1 MKLLDKEMSKGL
13 KGDAGTAADVKMY
26 PTFVGPLPQQSDKEE
41 FLVLEVNLPRVELA
55 LVRLQ
60 DHNASVIESENYIP
74 TTGVQLDT
82 LERLSGFIAMC
93 IIKFTKKRKPAG
105 KEWPLALIFPF
116 PCQHEGPDRAC
127 LVKWTKEVTCNDVEG
142 KELHGLIRGA
152 LDKTIVHIK
161 NKSAKK
167 ITIVAIINDTVSTL
181 ASAAYNNP
189 DCKIGLVVDGGLNA
203 CYYENGT
210 QTKCLQDEK
219 VMIINTELG
228 ALGEN
233 GFLDFC
239 RTNYDKELD
248 ECSSSPDSQIL
259 EKMVSSMYLGEIV
272 RLVLEGLTR
281 KNLMFRS
288 VPLVC
293 NLFLRGSF
301 NTDYVI
307 EIESD
312 NEGPHQRT
320 KQILD
325 HLAVKDY
332 TDEDVKNVRHV
343 CSIISER
350 AACLSAASL
359 ATLINHVNLSPVTV
373 VVDGYM
379 YQRHPRFQVMMLN
392 KTRELVNP
400 ELKFHLVGPELKRSI
415 GAARIAAAALRSGN
429 SLTDTPGATQDRGS
443 SHTEPEKPSQIGL

>member
-41 FLVLEVNLPRVELA
+41 FLVLELNLPRVELA

-60 DHNASVIESENYIP
+60 DHNASVIESENYTP
-74 TTGVQLDT
+74 PTGVQLDT

-93 IIKFTKKRKPAG
+93 IFKFTKKRKLAG

-127 LVKWTKEVTCNDVEG
+127 LVKLTKEVTCKDVQGQDIHE
-142 KELHGLIRGA
+142 LIRGA
-152 LDKTIVHIK
+152 I
-161 NKSAKK
+161 NKSKK
-167 ITIVAIINDTVSTL
+167 NSSKIQIVAIVNDNVSTL
-181 ASAAYNNP
+181 ASVADSNP
-189 DCKIGLVVDGGLNA
+189 DCLIGLIVDGGLNA
-203 CYYENGT
+203 CYLENRT
-210 QTKCLQDEK
+210 RISTKGPQDGK
-219 VMIINTELG
+219 AVQMIINTELG

-233 GFLDFC
+233 GCLNFC
-239 RTNYDKELD
+239 RTDNDKELD
-248 ECSSSPDSQIL
+248 EYSSRPGSQIL
-259 EKMVSSMYLGEIV
+259 EKMVSGMYLGEIV

-288 VPLVC
+288 VSRAC
-293 NLFLRGSF
+293 NLFHRGCF
-301 NTDYVI
+301 NTECVMG
-307 EIESD
+307 IESD
-312 NEGPHQRT
+312 NEEPHQNT
-320 KQILD
+320 KKILD

-332 TDEDVKNVRHV
+332 TDEDVKNVRRV
-343 CSIISER
+343 CSIICER
-350 AACLSAASL
+350 AACLTAASL

-373 VVDGYM
+373 VVDGYL

-400 ELKFHLVGPELKRSI
+400 ELEFHLVRPQLERSI

-429 SLTDTPGATQDRGS
+429 SSTDTPGATQNRGS
-443 SHTEPEKPSQIGL
+443 SHTEPGQPSPIGL